1 MIPVF
6 LFHIDSEYGALPA
19 DASAGRFSYCTK
31 AVRFAAEK
39 NGCARKAWSSK
50 PPASFLEKGGSIR
63 IHALIAW

>member
-1 MIPVF
+1 MIPVI

-39 NGCARKAWSSK
+39 EWRLQEG
-50 PPASFLEKGGSIR
+50 LERQAAGVVP
-63 IHALIAW
+63 